1 MTDMTRMAH
10 MTRRSVLAGTVAV
23 GTTALASVGRHS
35 PARAAAPLAGKQAP
49 GWYRY
54 KVGSFEV
61 TAVTDGARTFPLA
74 DSYVKNA
81 PKDAVSAAF
90 AAGYMDGDKVTAP
103 FTPIVVNT
111 GSKLVVMDTGNG
123 PAQYEQS
130 KGAVGQFHTN
140 LAAAG
145 VDRSAVDTVIISHF
159 HGDHING
166 LLTGDSKPAFA
177 NAEIMVPASEWKFW
191 LDDGNMSKAPAGSPL
206 EGNFKNVRRVFGA
219 LGNKVTQYDAGKELV
234 PGITS
239 MATPGHTPGHTS
251 HVVASG
257 SAKIMV
263 QADVTAASALLFVRN
278 PGWHAAFDMDGAVAE
293 QTRRKLYDMAAA
305 DKMLVQGFH
314 FPFPAL
320 GYVEKDGTGYR
331 LVPAPWNPVL

>member
-1 MTDMTRMAH
+1 MTEL
-10 MTRRSVLAGTVAV
+10 TRRSVLAGAVAA
-23 GTTALASVGRHS
+23 TATALSPLDGRS

-81 PKDAVSAAF
+81 QKDAVSAAF
-90 AAGYMDGDKVTAP
+90 AAGFMDKDKVTAP
-103 FTPIVVNT
+103 FTPVVVNT
-111 GSKLVVMDTGNG
+111 GSKLIVIDTGNG

-130 KGAVGQFHTN
+130 KGAVGQFHAN
-140 LAAAG
+140 LASAG
-145 VDRSAVDTVIISHF
+145 IDRNAVDTVIISHF

-166 LLTGDSKPAFA
+166 LLTGDSKAAFG
-177 NAEIMVPASEWKFW
+177 NAEIMVPTTEWKYW
-191 LDDGNMSKAPAGSPL
+191 SDDGNMSKAPAGSPL

-219 LGNKVTQYDAGKELV
+219 LGNKVTQYDAGKDVV
-234 PGITS
+234 PGIKS
-239 MATPGHTPGHTS
+239 MTTPGHTPGHTS
-251 HVVASG
+251 HIVSSG
-257 SAKIMV
+257 SASVMV

-278 PGWHAAFDMDGAVAE
+278 PGWHAVFDMDGAMAE

-305 DKMLVQGFH
+305 DKMLIQGFH

-320 GYVEKDGTGYR
+320 GYIEKDGTGYR
-331 LVPAPWNPVL
+331 LVPAPWNPAL